1 MVQYM
6 GQMRRVVITGL
17 GVISPIGQDLVTY
30 GQNLFS
36 GVCGIAPADFH
47 WLDLVA
53 RYPVAAVKDFDPT
66 LYFDAKKVS
75 MVDRFAQF
83 AVAAARQAFD
93 DSGLVLT
100 AETAQRMAVI
110 TGTSVGAQNTLEDSF
125 LKMIGTGSARAH
137 PFTIPRLMSNAG
149 SSHISMT
156 LGITGPGFTVAS
168 ACASAVHAIGV
179 TLGMLRSGLVDRAI
193 TGGAEACLTF
203 GTLKGWDAL
212 RVMAPDVCRP
222 FSADRAGMVLG
233 EGAAMLVLE
242 TLDAARARGAKIY
255 AELAGVGMSSDAKD
269 ITTPD
274 VGGASRAIA
283 GALADA
289 GLAPEDIDYINAHG
303 TGTRVNDLMET
314 TAIKAVFG
322 DRARQVAISSSK
334 SMFGHALGAAGALE
348 MLATVLA
355 VSRDMAPPTINY
367 LAPDPECDLD
377 YVPTVARP
385 MPIRAALKNSFG
397 FGGLNAVLAVRKLE

>member
-1 MVQYM
+1 M
-6 GQMRRVVITGL
+6 GQMRRVVITGM
-17 GVISPIGQDLVTY
+17 GVISPIGQDLSTY
-30 GQNLFS
+30 SHNLFS
-36 GVCGIAPADFH
+36 GVCGIEPAEFH

-66 LYFDAKKVS
+66 RFFDAKKVS
-75 MVDRFAQF
+75 MIDRFAQF

-100 AETAQRMAVI
+100 AEAAQRMAVI
-110 TGTSVGAQNTLEDSF
+110 TGTSVGAQNTLEGSF
-125 LKMIGTGSARAH
+125 LKMVGTGNARAH

-179 TLGMLRSGLVDRAI
+179 ALGMLRSGLVDRAV

-203 GTLKGWDAL
+203 GTLKGWEAL
-212 RVMAPDVCRP
+212 RIMAPDVCRP
-222 FSADRAGMVLG
+222 FSAERAGLVLG

-242 TLDAARARGAKIY
+242 TLEAAQARGARIY
-255 AELAGVGMSSDAKD
+255 AELAGVGMSCDAKD

-303 TGTRVNDLMET
+303 SGTRVNDAMET
-314 TAIKAVFG
+314 AAIKAVLG
-322 DRARQVAISSSK
+322 NRARQVAISSSK
-334 SMFGHALGAAGALE
+334 SLFGHALGAAGALE

-367 LAPDPECDLD
+367 LAADPECDLD

-385 MPIRAALKNSFG
+385 MPIRAALKNAFG